1 MTVSK
6 GRLWP
11 FVRKKDRNNRESVS
25 LLKLEIKALKEENRQ
40 LVYKLTKLAAPRKKC
55 NCGK

>member
-1 MTVSK
+1 MSVYM

-11 FVRKKDRNNRESVS
+11 FRKKKDRKYKESVS
-25 LLKLEIKALKEENRQ
+25 LLKLEIRALKEENRQ
-40 LVYKLTKLAAPRKKC
+40 LLHKLTKLASRKKC